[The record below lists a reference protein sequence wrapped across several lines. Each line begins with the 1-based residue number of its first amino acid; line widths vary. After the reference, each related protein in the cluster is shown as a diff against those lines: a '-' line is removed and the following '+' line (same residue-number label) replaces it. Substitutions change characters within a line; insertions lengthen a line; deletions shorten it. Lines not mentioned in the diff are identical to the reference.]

1 MLAAP
6 VLLAQSKS
14 AEDLTAG
21 KLLVAP
27 REAPDPDFAETVIL
41 LVRYERGGALG
52 LIVNR
57 PTAIPVSKALRDVK
71 GAGKSAD
78 SLYMG
83 GPVDVA
89 AVMALVRATE
99 APRDGLRIFGDLFV
113 INSKKDMEGALNASK
128 NAGGLRIYV
137 GYCGWSGGQLENEVK
152 LGGWYIFDRSA
163 EAVFDAKPETL
174 WSRLIARTEFR
185 IAGLNRRF

>member
-6 VLLAQSKS
+6 VLFAQSKS

-52 LIVNR
+52 LIVNH
-57 PTAIPVSKALRDVK
+57 PSAIPVSKALRDVK
-71 GAGKSAD
+71 GAGKSAEP
-78 SLYMG
+78 LYLG

-89 AVMALVRATE
+89 AVMALVRSTE

-128 NAGGLRIYV
+128 TSGVSAFTSAIAGGAADNWKTRSSWAAGTFSTAARRLYSTPSRRR
-137 GYCGWSGGQLENEVK
+137 CGRG
-152 LGGWYIFDRSA
+152 
-163 EAVFDAKPETL
+163 
-174 WSRLIARTEFR
+174 
-185 IAGLNRRF
+185 